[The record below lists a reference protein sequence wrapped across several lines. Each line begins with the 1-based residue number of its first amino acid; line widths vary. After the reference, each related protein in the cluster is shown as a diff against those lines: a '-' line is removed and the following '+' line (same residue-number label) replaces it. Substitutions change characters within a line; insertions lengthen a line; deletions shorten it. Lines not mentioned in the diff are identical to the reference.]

1 MSNCYAI
8 SVSDGGLC
16 NFCPKEIN
24 KNTDTINEIIQCL
37 SWKGGNMRVYN
48 NVENVSTEFVKNN
61 LSKKDSKSGKANG
74 YNTEDSVELSSELNN
89 LEDLKNQTA
98 NMGSIR
104 QGKVNGIKLQV
115 NDGRYKISSEDIAEK
130 IIDEHIVK

>member
-1 MSNCYAI
+1 M
-8 SVSDGGLC
+8 
-16 NFCPKEIN
+16 K
-24 KNTDTINEIIQCL
+24 
-37 SWKGGNMRVYN
+37 VYN
-48 NVENVSTEFVKNN
+48 NIENVNTEFVKNN

-89 LEDLKNQTA
+89 LKELENQTA

-115 NDGRYKISSEDIAEK
+115 NDGTYKISNEDIAEK
-130 IIDEHIVK
+130 IIDEHIIK